1 MVRAC
6 FPSAQSNAQW
16 SNAFFESFTVSTS
29 LVSVSRSSAPVVGFF
44 IVPLSALADE
54 VPAH

>member
-6 FPSAQSNAQW
+6 FPGAEGNAQW

-29 LVSVSRSSAPVVGFF
+29 LVSVSRTSAPVVGFF
-44 IVPLSALADE
+44 VMPLSALADE
-54 VPAH
+54 VAAH